1 MTDKDFKSLIE
12 EFGSKNLELLKQ
24 KGAYPYAYMD
34 SFKTF
39 SEEKLPD
46 RKRSYRSL
54 KNGKT
59 DDNHE
64 KFDNH
69 ISHEKYLTCKKVW
82 DEKYGWLSQLLVNK
96 RCTVISWKVY
106 WHMLKILWV

>member
-82 DEKYGWLSQLLVNK
+82 DEKYG
-96 RCTVISWKVY
+96 
-106 WHMLKILWV
+106 

>member
-1 MTDKDFKSLIE
+1 
-12 EFGSKNLELLKQ
+12 
-24 KGAYPYAYMD
+24 MD

-59 DDNHE
+59 GDNHE

-69 ISHEKYLTCKKVW
+69 ISHEKYLTCKKIW
-82 DEKYGWLSQLLVNK
+82 DEKYG
-96 RCTVISWKVY
+96 
-106 WHMLKILWV
+106 